1 MHNLGI
7 TIYEG
12 YGLTESSG
20 SSTTNPHDAPRFGSV
35 GKPIRGTRIA
45 IDRSVPDSE
54 REGEGEIDPVRPG
67 RDGGLSQRPGSHARR
82 R

>member
-1 MHNLGI
+1 MHNLGV

-45 IDRSVPDSE
+45 IDPLDTRTSSATARARSSCT
-54 REGEGEIDPVRPG
+54 
-67 RDGGLSQRPGSHARR
+67 ARA
-82 R
+82 